1 MYEKRGID
9 YIRKAIIFGD
19 RLNLK
24 KVKEL
29 NEQCLLLGFKCSFGI
44 GTWLTNDFKKKSG
57 RYGKECVKISDET
70 TKVEYLCRD
79 SRFGFIINCHLRFF
93 YRIREFRTLWQRS
106 KRCIRY
112 RSHKPR

>member
-9 YIRKAIIFGD
+9 YIQKAIIFGD

-29 NEQCLLLGFKCSFGI
+29 NEQRLLLGFKCSFGI

-57 RYGKECVKISDET
+57 RYGKECVKISDEI
-70 TKVEYLCRD
+70 TKNTGVPEVVAKVKEMYQI
-79 SRFGFIINCHLRFF
+79 SV
-93 YRIREFRTLWQRS
+93 S
-106 KRCIRY
+106 
-112 RSHKPR
+112 